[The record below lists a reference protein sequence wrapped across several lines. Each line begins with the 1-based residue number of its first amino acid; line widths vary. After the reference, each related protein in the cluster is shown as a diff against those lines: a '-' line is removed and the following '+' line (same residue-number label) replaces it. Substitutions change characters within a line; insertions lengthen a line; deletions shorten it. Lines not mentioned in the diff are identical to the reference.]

1 MEKRKST
8 NNHRL
13 TSARARKCECCG
25 RIVVYL
31 RKPGLP
37 AGEIRYVVCYA
48 KTWDGNPWYSG
59 QAHAKHPPKRFFE
72 WKEEQ
77 RVQKAGGDPF
87 FVLD

>member
-1 MEKRKST
+1 
-8 NNHRL
+8 
-13 TSARARKCECCG
+13 
-25 RIVVYL
+25 
-31 RKPGLP
+31 
-37 AGEIRYVVCYA
+37 VVCYA